1 MFEDYEPKE
10 VGRRAVAREICD
22 WVEAAML
29 AVICVV
35 LVFTFVV
42 RLAGV
47 HGPSMMPTL
56 HHNDR
61 LVITRLGGDFAQGD
75 IVVLIRPELRYL
87 DQPLVK
93 RVIATEGQTIDI
105 DFVAGRVFVD
115 GREIYEPYIFQPTL
129 TSWDVRF
136 PQTVP
141 QGHVFTMGD
150 NRNNSLDSRDSRVG
164 MVDTRRILGRAVY
177 RVFPH
182 RSIGRMNVNN

>member
-47 HGPSMMPTL
+47 HGVSMMPTL
-56 HHNDR
+56 QHNDR
-61 LVITRLGGDFAQGD
+61 LAITRLGGDFAQGD
-75 IVVLIRPELRYL
+75 IIVLIRPEPQYL
-87 DQPLVK
+87 DEPLVK

-115 GREIYEPYIFQPTL
+115 GREIYEPYILQPTL
-129 TSWDVRF
+129 VSYDMRF

-150 NRNNSLDSRDSRVG
+150 NRNNSLDSRDMRVG
-164 MVDTRRILGRAVY
+164 MVDTRRVLGRAVY

-182 RSIGRMNVNN
+182 RSIGRMNVN